1 MQFNEGAG
9 KMMSKE
15 RRNLLITTFICVCSL
30 LVYISFTVIY
40 PEPQTVQQNSHSGI
54 LLFVGI
60 IINIVLNIVLN
71 FKVCKTMGAKFLV
84 KLGKWIM
91 PFTSIFLVI
100 VSVYSTI
107 YPNSSFSNVA
117 TIVFVG
123 LLFIVSGNYFP
134 KNHVNKYIGLKFP
147 WLLNDEESWDKTH
160 KLASYT
166 WILAGIFFI
175 LQLFVSPLKV
185 VSIPLVIILVG
196 VLPLIYSLMLVY
208 KSKRR

>member
-1 MQFNEGAG
+1 
-9 KMMSKE
+9 MMSKE

-117 TIVFVG
+117 TIVFV
-123 LLFIVSGNYFP
+123 
-134 KNHVNKYIGLKFP
+134 
-147 WLLNDEESWDKTH
+147 
-160 KLASYT
+160 ASY
-166 WILAGIFFI
+166 ILAFLFALLTMLIGI
-175 LQLFVSPLKV
+175 LLK
-185 VSIPLVIILVG
+185 
-196 VLPLIYSLMLVY
+196 
-208 KSKRR
+208 KASKTF